1 MTKGTTNSD
10 KKRRGEIS
18 CIQLSNDVKREL
30 AQLGSVD
37 ETYETVI
44 RRLIKEKGN
53 CTSTEQTEI
62 DEEDDNVS

>member
-18 CIQLSNDVKREL
+18 CIQLSNDVKHEL

-44 RRLIKEKGN
+44 RRLIKEKRN
-53 CTSTEQTEI
+53 CVSTDKPEN
-62 DEEDDNVS
+62 DEENGDVS